1 MGVIG
6 AGIGGMS
13 AAIRL
18 AGSGY
23 KVTVFE
29 KNPIAGGKAGSIEF
43 DGFRFD
49 TGPSLLTMTEVL
61 NELFDSSGEDIN
73 AYLDIRK
80 LDNLCRYFYSDG
92 TVLNAYSDRDKYF
105 DEAVKK
111 MNITKE
117 RLAAHSNYTKRIY
130 DLTKDIFLFD
140 SYKGMKSLLNF
151 KSLKTLLQI
160 RKIDSFRT
168 IHEANISFFEDER
181 LVQLYDRYATYN
193 GSNPYSAP
201 ATLNLISHVENA
213 LGGYYLADGMYGLTK
228 GMYKLAEKNGV
239 EFRFDEEITGIIREG
254 SGITSLCTAKGK
266 YAFDYYVS
274 NLDSITTNKRFLD
287 EPNKK
292 AKNEMLSTSAMVF
305 YWGIKGKHTEFDTHN
320 ILFSGDY
327 RKEFNELFDER
338 VIPADPTV
346 YIYVSSKFAKTDAP
360 EGYENW
366 FVMIN
371 TPANYGQNWEEEANR
386 VRKTIIMKIEKMT
399 GKNIEG
405 SIVAERILNPKILE
419 DRTGSYKGSIYGY
432 SSNSKLAA
440 FKRQSNRS
448 KKYGNLYYCGG
459 SAHPGG
465 GIPLVILSGKNVSEM
480 IKGADDV

>member
-1 MGVIG
+1 
-6 AGIGGMS
+6 MS

-18 AGSGY
+18 ASSGY

-29 KNPIAGGKAGSIEF
+29 KNLTAGGKAGSMEF

-49 TGPSLLTMTEVL
+49 TGPSLLTMTAVL
-61 NELFDSSGEDIN
+61 KELFDSSGEDIN
-73 AYLDIRK
+73 AYLEIRK
-80 LDNLCRYFYSDG
+80 LDNHCRYFYSDG

-105 DEAVKK
+105 DEAVKM
-111 MNITKE
+111 MNVTRD
-117 RLAAHSNYTKRIY
+117 RLADYSNYTKRIY
-130 DLTKDIFLFD
+130 YLTKDIFLFD
-140 SYKGMKSLLNF
+140 SYKGMKSFLKL

-239 EFRFDEEITGIIREG
+239 EFRFDEEVTGINRG
-254 SGITSLCTAKGK
+254 SSTVTSLSTTKGK
-266 YAFDYYVS
+266 YTFDYYVS
-274 NLDSITTNKRFLD
+274 NLDSITTNKRFLG
-287 EPNKK
+287 EPNGDLKD
-292 AKNEMLSTSAMVF
+292 EMLSTSAMVF
-305 YWGIKGKHTEFDTHN
+305 YWGIKGEYRELDTHN
-320 ILFSGDY
+320 ILFSNDY
-327 RKEFNELFDER
+327 KKEFNDLFEER
-338 VIPADPTV
+338 VIPTDPTV
-346 YIYVSSKFAKTDAP
+346 YIYISSKFAKKDAP

-371 TPANYGQNWEEEANR
+371 TPANFGQDWEEAAKK
-386 VRKTIIMKIEKMT
+386 VKKIILKKMEKIT
-399 GKNIEG
+399 GKRIEG
-405 SIVAERILNPKILE
+405 NITAERILNPKLLE
-419 DRTGSYKGSIYGY
+419 EKTGSYKGSIYGY
-432 SSNSKLAA
+432 SSNTKFTA

-448 KKYGNLYYCGG
+448 KKFDNLYYCGG

-465 GIPLVILSGKNVSEM
+465 GIPLVILSGKNVAEM
-480 IKGADDV
+480 IKAD

>member
-1 MGVIG
+1 
-6 AGIGGMS
+6 
-13 AAIRL
+13 
-18 AGSGY
+18 
-23 KVTVFE
+23 
-29 KNPIAGGKAGSIEF
+29 
-43 DGFRFD
+43 
-49 TGPSLLTMTEVL
+49 
-61 NELFDSSGEDIN
+61 
-73 AYLDIRK
+73 
-80 LDNLCRYFYSDG
+80 
-92 TVLNAYSDRDKYF
+92 
-105 DEAVKK
+105 
-111 MNITKE
+111 
-117 RLAAHSNYTKRIY
+117 
-130 DLTKDIFLFD
+130 
-140 SYKGMKSLLNF
+140 MKSLLNF

-213 LGGYYLADGMYGLTK
+213 LGGYYLSDGMYGLTE
-228 GMYKLAEKNGV
+228 GLYKLAEKKGV
-239 EFRFDEEITGIIREG
+239 EFKFDEEVTEIKRG
-254 SGITSLCTAKGK
+254 SSSVTSMSTLKGT
-266 YAFDYYVS
+266 YTFDYYVS
-274 NLDSITTNKRFLD
+274 NLDSITTNKRFLG
-287 EPNKK
+287 EPNGNLKD
-292 AKNEMLSTSAMVF
+292 ELLSTSAMVF
-305 YWGIKGKHTEFDTHN
+305 YWGVKGEHRELDTHN
-320 ILFSGDY
+320 ILFSNDY
-327 RKEFNELFDER
+327 KKEFNDLFEER
-338 VIPADPTV
+338 VIPTDPTV
-346 YIYVSSKFAKTDAP
+346 YIYISSKFAKKDAP

-371 TPANYGQNWEEEANR
+371 TPANYGQDWEEEANR

-465 GIPLVILSGKNVSEM
+465 GIPLVILSGKNVAEM
-480 IKGADDV
+480 IKAD